1 MLKLYH
7 ILLYLLTNLCQN
19 HVIMIGMCRQTQLAV
34 ECLIQCAAKLHL
46 CLLMLLA
53 KELLW
58 QVRVVLYLIDH
69 LFLETLL
76 FRSGNELFEALSRIV
91 LSRSLRRY

>member
-1 MLKLYH
+1 
-7 ILLYLLTNLCQN
+7 
-19 HVIMIGMCRQTQLAV
+19 
-34 ECLIQCAAKLHL
+34 
-46 CLLMLLA
+46 MLLA

-58 QVRVVLYLIDH
+58 QVREVLYLIDH
-69 LFLETLL
+69 LLLETLL